1 MQLHWAPFNHSQGT
15 RMTGSLPLTT
25 APPGCAIY
33 VVAGPEYW
41 DSIPIQHERLCRRIR
56 VALHQHVRPSGA
68 SDYTFKMDAFEDAL
82 RTHRCV
88 VREMLKGTSW
98 IYELLLELR

>member
-1 MQLHWAPFNHSQGT
+1 MS
-15 RMTGSLPLTT
+15 

-41 DSIPIQHERLCRRIR
+41 ESTPTQSERLCRRIR
-56 VALHQHVRPSGA
+56 VALQQHVRPSGA

-88 VREMLKGTSW
+88 VREINKGTYW
-98 IYELLLELR
+98 TYELLLEQK

>member
-1 MQLHWAPFNHSQGT
+1 
-15 RMTGSLPLTT
+15 MTGFSPLTS
-25 APPGCAIY
+25 APPGCVIY

-41 DSIPIQHERLCRRIR
+41 DSIPTQHERLCRRIR
-56 VALHQHVRPSGA
+56 VVPLQHVRPNGA

-88 VREMLKGTSW
+88 VREILKGTSW
-98 IYELLLELR
+98 TYELLLEFK